1 MQPAPT
7 GVLYVYQCATCR
19 HRGEVRRDDDS
30 HDGQVASCNQC
41 GSSVTLEWDG
51 GVVLVPQRP
60 DAPRS
65 PTGAELR
72 DYRLSTRRTQ
82 EQMARLLG
90 VTTRQYQ
97 RWEAGSHDMPG
108 PHWNWLQRA
117 WGKRYPADFA
127 VAPITTRGWDT
138 LRDVRRNTIERGDVV
153 TLQPLDGPRLRA
165 TVCLDRVHD
174 GLADESSYGAF
185 VIEFVGAAHA
195 GQEYQGFFI
204 GERVTFAVQN
214 VFHLEQRAPATS
226 TS

>member
-1 MQPAPT
+1 MHAAPS
-7 GVLYVYQCATCR
+7 GVLYVYKCNTCR
-19 HRGEVRRDDDS
+19 HRGEVRLGDDL
-30 HDGQVASCNQC
+30 HDGQAALCGQC
-41 GSSVTLEWDG
+41 GSPVTVEWDG
-51 GVVLVPQRP
+51 GVVLVPQRSEVP
-60 DAPRS
+60 PS
-65 PTGAELR
+65 PTGDEVR

-108 PHWNWLQRA
+108 PHWDWLQRA

-153 TLQPLDGPRLRA
+153 TLQPLDGPRLRT

-174 GLADESSYGAF
+174 GLVDESSYGAF
-185 VIEFVGAAHA
+185 VIEFVGAADA

-214 VFHLEQRAPATS
+214 VIHLEQRAPATS